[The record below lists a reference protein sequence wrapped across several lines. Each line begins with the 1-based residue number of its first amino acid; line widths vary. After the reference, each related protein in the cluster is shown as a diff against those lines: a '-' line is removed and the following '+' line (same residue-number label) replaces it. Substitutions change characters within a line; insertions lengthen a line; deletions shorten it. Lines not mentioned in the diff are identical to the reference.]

1 MPWQSAAIGQIA
13 SFLNDCEAPSRID
26 LSMVVRDKIGDEFH
40 EPATRHYDVCFPLHE
55 ARNLR
60 GEKAC
65 DESGY
70 TQRHRSDR
78 LSASQG
84 AAWRWRCDVF
94 SRIATIIQAE
104 QEDPAFVQLRVVVRE
119 REPRFKN
126 NARKQPEAVILKI
139 RVGGAPSPRGEQ
151 AAARDLCADAVG
163 EQDFALELP
172 RLTSGEVRRVWGKES
187 SADGLD
193 IDAASGRSAQR
204 KNSRPGAPGGRRRNS
219 SGRAGQGRVSDYLST
234 ISDTR
239 DVSASRKSSYD
250 RLSVSST
257 VLGRHMAAARVP
269 GLSQLLCLGSKPGAG
284 AGVGGAVGK

>member
-1 MPWQSAAIGQIA
+1 MPWRSAAIGQIA
-13 SFLNDCEAPSRID
+13 SFLNEHEAPSRID
-26 LSMVVRDKIGDEFH
+26 LSMVVGDKIGDECH
-40 EPATRHYDVCFPLHE
+40 EPATRHYDVCFPLDE

-60 GEKAC
+60 GKKAC

-70 TQRHRSDR
+70 TQRRRIDA

-119 REPRFKN
+119 REPRCKN

-139 RVGGAPSPRGEQ
+139 CVGRAPNPRGVQ

-163 EQDFALELP
+163 EQDFALDLP
-172 RLTSGEVRRVWGKES
+172 RLTLGEMRRVWGKES

-193 IDAASGRSAQR
+193 IDAASSRSAER
-204 KNSRPGAPGGRRRNS
+204 YNSRPGTPNS
-219 SGRAGQGRVSDYLST
+219 SGRAGQGRISDYLSA
-234 ISDTR
+234 ISGTR
-239 DVSASRKSSYD
+239 DVSASRKSSSD
-250 RLSVSST
+250 RLSVSRT
-257 VLGRHMAAARVP
+257 LLGRHMAAARVP
-269 GLSQLLCLGSKPGAG
+269 GLSHLLCLGVEPGAG
-284 AGVGGAVGK
+284 AGAGGAVGK